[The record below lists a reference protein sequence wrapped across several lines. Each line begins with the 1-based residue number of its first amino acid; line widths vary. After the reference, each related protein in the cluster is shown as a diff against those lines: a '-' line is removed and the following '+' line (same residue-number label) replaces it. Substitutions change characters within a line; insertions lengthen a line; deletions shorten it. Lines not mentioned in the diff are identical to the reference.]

1 MVHTISGGPTLAG
14 TSNNSRKNHARKVP
28 RCETTSQV
36 FKVSGSA
43 TGTTRST
50 QIIFTEDD
58 AYNTVQPHDD
68 PMVVTVQVA
77 NNRVARVMI
86 DMGSSVDIIFK
97 DALDRCQLRQPCFY
111 SCTTPLYGFTG
122 DSLMPVGSIILPVA
136 IGEPPKQVNN
146 MVEFVVVDVPSAYN
160 MILGRPFL
168 SKIRGV
174 LSIYHNVLKFP
185 VDNEVGNLRGDQQ
198 MARKCYAVSSNP
210 AALAKQCSQ
219 ITTGDA
225 QGEPGRVED
234 NGRVSPQ
241 ETRGTPDS
249 QPEQPGNREEPSAE
263 DDEESPNEEV
273 VEEEERGGPAEE
285 LEEVVVR
292 DRVHS
297 SSRA

>member
-1 MVHTISGGPTLAG
+1 
-14 TSNNSRKNHARKVP
+14 
-28 RCETTSQV
+28 
-36 FKVSGSA
+36 
-43 TGTTRST
+43 
-50 QIIFTEDD
+50 
-58 AYNTVQPHDD
+58 
-68 PMVVTVQVA
+68 
-77 NNRVARVMI
+77 MI
-86 DMGSSVDIIFK
+86 DTGSSMDIIFK

-146 MVEFVVVDVPSAYN
+146 MVEFVVVDIPSAYN

-185 VDNEVGNLRGDQQ
+185 VDNEVGTLRGDQQ

-219 ITTGDA
+219 ITTGDTRV
-225 QGEPGRVED
+225 EPGRVEGS
-234 NGRVSPQ
+234 GRVSPQ
-241 ETRGTPDS
+241 ETGGTPDS
-249 QPEQPGNREEPSAE
+249 QPEQTGSREEPPEE
-263 DDEESPNEEV
+263 DDEGSPDEEV
-273 VEEEERGGPAEE
+273 AEEEERGGPAEE

-292 DRVHS
+292 EGEPARTVKMGSTLTPEHKAALQELLQEYNDVFAWSHEEMPGIPTHLASHRLNVDPTFKPVKQKKEIFQS
-297 SSRA
+297 